1 MLLVPITVTMKN
13 EDINK
18 TVKFTITESMTAED
32 IRLKILR
39 EKIVHDVG
47 VEINKDKNEIV
58 INYLYDNKYISYHL
72 IIIIIVL
79 K

>member
-1 MLLVPITVTMKN
+1 MKN

-58 INYLYDNKYISYHL
+58 INYLYDNKYISFNYL
-72 IIIIIVL
+72 L
-79 K
+79 L

>member
-1 MLLVPITVTMKN
+1 MKN

-18 TVKFTITESMTAED
+18 TVKFTITESMIAED

>member
-1 MLLVPITVTMKN
+1 MKN